1 MKQESPAF
9 RYGECQA
16 TPINVVEN
24 LLKNIDLSK
33 YGNDIL
39 EPSAGNGNVCSVVKK
54 AYPDK
59 KNTAF
64 EIRKEETDNLKA
76 CADTVAI
83 VDFLI

>member
-1 MKQESPAF
+1 MKQESPTF
-9 RYGECQA
+9 RYWECQA

-59 KNTAF
+59 KTRLSKL
-64 EIRKEETDNLKA
+64 EKKKLTILKP
-76 CADTVAI
+76 VQI
-83 VDFLI
+83 QLRLLIF